1 MKSVTRPN
9 IKRILYT
16 AFLAISIPTLFL
28 LFLLTTYTIRRQI
41 KSDREDIHIQLTQES
56 SNMEKLL
63 QRSEDQLT
71 NLTALGTDF
80 QIFHYSDT
88 KLQKFQYAY
97 NITEILKPLLNQD
110 TCLGGFFLYSTQAD
124 YYQPLYKLHY
134 SYPDQKLMKDFI
146 TQPEHPA
153 RERNC
158 WIPFSL
164 SDRTVLIRMVGY
176 DTSIL
181 AVMVDLSLDD
191 SFSLNIP
198 AASDI
203 RLFYASKAG
212 QPYTSALYS
221 ENCVFPYAKNYF
233 TKLTYDQK
241 TYQLIRSS
249 IGDYD
254 LQLCQ
259 LMPYRGILS
268 HLNLFQ
274 KILIIVLCI
283 LITSMSL
290 ILVYLYKK
298 LIFPIQTL
306 TTTMSE
312 VGKGNLS
319 LRTNEIYDI
328 EELHN
333 LSVTFN
339 QMLDNIQQ
347 LKLETYEK
355 KLDLQQA
362 RLQYLQLQIRP
373 HFYLNCLKGLFSM
386 AEKKQYGE
394 IQESILALSE
404 YFRYI
409 FKNNRDCVSLT
420 EEIHSVSSYLTLQKL
435 YFGIEPDLI
444 MDISA
449 DVTEIQVPPLSI
461 LTFVENS
468 IKHRSNLNEIKLQI
482 KAIPA
487 IIDTQHYLN
496 ITISDNCGG
505 FPSDTLNVLNHL
517 DKHDFLY
524 KDYNVGI
531 YNVYYRLNLTYNGQG
546 RLAFYNI
553 GQQGCVEL
561 FIPLAQKGID

>member
-1 MKSVTRPN
+1 
-9 IKRILYT
+9 
-16 AFLAISIPTLFL
+16 
-28 LFLLTTYTIRRQI
+28 
-41 KSDREDIHIQLTQES
+41 
-56 SNMEKLL
+56 
-63 QRSEDQLT
+63 
-71 NLTALGTDF
+71 
-80 QIFHYSDT
+80 
-88 KLQKFQYAY
+88 
-97 NITEILKPLLNQD
+97 
-110 TCLGGFFLYSTQAD
+110 
-124 YYQPLYKLHY
+124 
-134 SYPDQKLMKDFI
+134 MKDFI

-355 KLDLQQA
+355 KA
-362 RLQYLQLQIRP
+362 
-373 HFYLNCLKGLFSM
+373 
-386 AEKKQYGE
+386 
-394 IQESILALSE
+394 
-404 YFRYI
+404 
-409 FKNNRDCVSLT
+409 
-420 EEIHSVSSYLTLQKL
+420 
-435 YFGIEPDLI
+435 
-444 MDISA
+444 
-449 DVTEIQVPPLSI
+449 
-461 LTFVENS
+461 
-468 IKHRSNLNEIKLQI
+468 
-482 KAIPA
+482 
-487 IIDTQHYLN
+487 
-496 ITISDNCGG
+496 
-505 FPSDTLNVLNHL
+505 
-517 DKHDFLY
+517 
-524 KDYNVGI
+524 
-531 YNVYYRLNLTYNGQG
+531 
-546 RLAFYNI
+546 
-553 GQQGCVEL
+553 
-561 FIPLAQKGID
+561 